1 MIRNFLFWTAT
12 CLFAVCAVS
21 SCESS
26 DDDDGSTVSAA
37 FSITVSDV
45 TASAATVEFSTAQE
59 GVIAYLVAGP
69 VPVSEFEYAGRDAID
84 RLAFIQERG
93 EIAEAPYSKTIG
105 NLTSNETYSIGA
117 VGLDAAGTVI
127 TAPTFERFSTEYAS
141 VTVDASFES
150 NPNKTYTFTGIIKP
164 NAYTASYRYLF
175 DSKHNDASNAELQ
188 ALLEAGGEGIETDK
202 GEKTIT
208 LTLDEKVGVTLAVLA
223 YDDAGRPS
231 SFASCYV
238 SPEDSASVLVNG
250 QETKLSKQ
258 DPNISL
264 FEGEVNVPAQGT
276 FVVTINKAE
285 YGYISYSGNGGVGTV
300 NAMTAAVPFYNLD
313 ASAGRGFSCKQAVG
327 QMKLIEE
334 GGNSFWTNL
343 SEAGTLYI
351 RIDATNTDGIPRYY
365 LQLVEA
371 EDPNL
376 ILEQNFDLFVF
387 GGNYPEVCSGTA
399 APSSNAA
406 ELDGTEPGTKGG
418 AKYTNTGV
426 GMWSTIIAENSQALA
441 SEAYI
446 QNRDM
451 EGWEALNV
459 AEQPGALR
467 LNKSTDSGD
476 KYNYSGYLLTPPLT
490 KLTGATT
497 ITVETDMTRWAGD
510 ADIWI
515 TVEGAGTLTDA
526 AVNVNGAVAPT
537 SYPASGSSFIV
548 TNEMCSKYANSE
560 KPKPWT
566 HVTLTVTGATAETRI
581 RFDGTKGENSS
592 VGRCL
597 FDNIKITK

>member
-59 GVIAYLVAGP
+59 GVTAYLVAGP

-84 RLAFIQERG
+84 RLAFIQEHG
-93 EIAEAPYSKTIG
+93 ETAEAPYLKTIG
-105 NLTSNETYSIGA
+105 DLAANETYSIGA

-127 TAPTFERFSTEYAS
+127 TAPVFERFSTEYAS
-141 VTVDASFES
+141 AAVDASFEQ
-150 NPNKTYTFTGIIKP
+150 NPDGSYTFTGTIIP

-175 DSKHNDASNAELQ
+175 DSKHNDASNEELQ
-188 ALLEAGGEGIETDK
+188 AMLEAGGEGIETGK

-208 LTLDEKVGVTLAVLA
+208 LTLDEKAGVTLAVLA
-223 YDDAGRPS
+223 YDDAGRPG
-231 SFASCYV
+231 SFANCYV
-238 SPEDSASVLVNG
+238 SPEDSATVLVNG
-250 QETKLSKQ
+250 QETKLSKP
-258 DPNISL
+258 DPEQKL
-264 FEGEVNVPAQGT
+264 FEGEIAVPAQGS
-276 FVVTINKAE
+276 FVIAINKVE
-285 YGYISYSGNGGVGTV
+285 YGYTAYSGNGGVGTV
-300 NAMTAAVPFYNLD
+300 NALTAAVPFYSLD

-327 QMKLIEE
+327 QMQTIEE
-334 GGNSFWTNL
+334 GGNTFWTNL
-343 SEAGTLYI
+343 SEAGTLYV
-351 RIDATNTDGIPRYY
+351 RVDATNADNIPRYY
-365 LQLVEA
+365 LRLVEA
-371 EDPNL
+371 EDPDL
-376 ILEQNFDLFVF
+376 ILEQNFDLFVY
-387 GGNYPEVCSGTA
+387 GGNYTEAATGTA
-399 APSSNAA
+399 APNQNADQI
-406 ELDGTEPGTKGG
+406 DGTEPGTQNGSK
-418 AKYTNTGV
+418 ATDTGV
-426 GMWSTIIAENSQALA
+426 DIWSNIATETSYIMA

-446 QNRDM
+446 RNRDM
-451 EGWEALNV
+451 EDWEVVNV
-459 AEQPGALR
+459 AEQPGAVR
-467 LNKSTDSGD
+467 LNKSTSTSH
-476 KYNYSGYLLTPPLT
+476 KYSGYLLTPPLT
-490 KLTGATT
+490 KLNSATT
-497 ITVETDMTRWAGD
+497 ITVEADMARFAGD
-510 ADIWI
+510 GDIWI

-537 SYPASGSSFIV
+537 TCPVSGNSLVV
-548 TNEMCSKYANSE
+548 TNDMCSKYANSE

-597 FDNIKITK
+597 LDNIKITK

>member
-12 CLFAVCAVS
+12 CLFTACAVS
-21 SCESS
+21 SCESN

-37 FSITVSDV
+37 FSINISNI

-59 GVIAYLVAGP
+59 EVVSYLVAGP
-69 VPVSEFEYAGRDAID
+69 VLISEFEYAGRDAID

-93 EIAEAPYSKTIG
+93 TLAEAPYLRTIN
-105 NLTSNETYSIGA
+105 NLSPKETFAIGA
-117 VGLDAAGTVI
+117 VGLDAAGTIV

-141 VTVDASFES
+141 VTVDASFGQ
-150 NPNKTYTFTGIIKP
+150 NPDGSYTFTGTIIP
-164 NAYTASYRYLF
+164 NAYVASYRYLF
-175 DSKHNDASNAELQ
+175 DSKHNEASNEELQ
-188 ALLEAGGEGIETDK
+188 ALLEAGGEGIETGK
-202 GEKTIT
+202 GEQTLT

-231 SFASCYV
+231 SFANCYV

-250 QETKLSKQ
+250 QEIKLSKP
-258 DPNISL
+258 DPEQKI
-264 FEGEVNVPAQGT
+264 FEGEITVPAQGT
-276 FVVTINKAE
+276 FVITINKVE
-285 YGYISYSGNGGVGTV
+285 YGYVSYSGNGGVGTV
-300 NAMTAAVPFYNLD
+300 NALTAAVPFYSLD

-327 QMKLIEE
+327 QMQTIEE
-334 GGNSFWTNL
+334 GGNTFWTNL
-343 SEAGTLYI
+343 PEAGTLLV
-351 RIDATNTDGIPRYY
+351 RVDATNADSIPRYY

-387 GGNYPEVCSGTA
+387 GGNYTEAATGTA
-399 APSSNAA
+399 APNQNAN
-406 ELDGTEPGTKGG
+406 EIDGTEPGTKDGSK
-418 AKYTNTGV
+418 ATDTGV
-426 GMWSTIIAENSQALA
+426 EIWSNAVTETSYIMA

-446 QNRDM
+446 RNRDM
-451 EGWEALNV
+451 EGWEVVNV
-459 AEQPGALR
+459 AEQPGAVR
-467 LNKSTDSGD
+467 LNKSATTSH
-476 KYNYSGYLLTPPLT
+476 KYSGYLLTPPLT
-490 KLTGATT
+490 KLNAATT
-497 ITVETDMTRWAGD
+497 ITVETDMARFAADG
-510 ADIWI
+510 DIWI

-537 SYPASGSSFIV
+537 SYPVSGSSFIV